1 MKVFKSVVALI
12 TLMPMAAQAQTGDQ
26 NKVEAG
32 VRIGRVYLGDSK
44 ATVHRRLGKPTAS
57 FTSAGGLVS
66 ELWKGSQNP
75 KTGVPFRLEV
85 VYRRGIVAQ
94 IETTNPRF
102 RLANG
107 LNVNSSDSEWW
118 DTYGDPTQR
127 VLKYP
132 KRNREY
138 RYDDWKAKGIAV
150 EQYYQLQRDGS
161 VVSSP
166 ETLIVHR
173 KGVAVIPDFGGV
185 PSVLR

>member
-1 MKVFKSVVALI
+1 MKIFKPVVALL
-12 TLMPMAAQAQTGDQ
+12 TLLPMAAHAQTGDQ

-57 FTSAGGLVS
+57 FVSVGGLTS

-75 KTGVPFRLEV
+75 DTGVPFRLEV
-85 VYRRGIVAQ
+85 VYKRGVVTQ

-102 RLANG
+102 QLASG
-107 LNVNSSDSEWW
+107 LNVSSEESKWW
-118 DTYGDPTQR
+118 DTYGDPIQR

-132 KRNREY
+132 QRNREY

-150 EQYYQLQRDGS
+150 EQYYQPQRDGS

-166 ETLIVHR
+166 ETLIVHY

-185 PSVLR
+185 PGVLR